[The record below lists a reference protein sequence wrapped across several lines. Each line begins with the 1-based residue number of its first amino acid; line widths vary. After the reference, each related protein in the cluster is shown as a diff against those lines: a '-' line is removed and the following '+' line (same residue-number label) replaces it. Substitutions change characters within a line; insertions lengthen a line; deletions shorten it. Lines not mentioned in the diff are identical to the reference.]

1 MPVPESRMG
10 QRLSYRR
17 YRSNRSAD
25 WVVLIPG
32 AGAAS
37 VIWRRQIQVL
47 RRTYNVL
54 AIDLP
59 GHGRSP
65 HGTHSDVYSFESM
78 AAQVVDV
85 MDKEGVASAHLI
97 SMSLG
102 GLIAETVALHYPERV
117 RSLILGGGIAK
128 LYWWAIYLMYIGWAA
143 SSFMPYMVLYRVFA
157 WLIMPGSAHALTRRI
172 FAAHAIRVGRQE
184 FLRWYR
190 MCTQV
195 RIMLRRNAVRA
206 TSIPTLF
213 VMGDADYVFS
223 RYALDRARRRSDTS
237 VVSVPNCGHVCSV
250 ERPDIFNQ
258 VMGAFLLDQRK
269 AGGPR

>member
-1 MPVPESRMG
+1 
-10 QRLSYRR
+10 
-17 YRSNRSAD
+17 
-25 WVVLIPG
+25 
-32 AGAAS
+32 
-37 VIWRRQIQVL
+37 
-47 RRTYNVL
+47 
-54 AIDLP
+54 
-59 GHGRSP
+59 
-65 HGTHSDVYSFESM
+65 M

-102 GLIAETVALHYPERV
+102 GLIAETIALHYPERV
-117 RSLILGGGIAK
+117 RSLVLGGGIAK
-128 LYWWAIYLMYIGWAA
+128 LYWWAIYMMYIGWAA
-143 SSFMPYMVLYRVFA
+143 SSLMPYMVLYSVFA

-172 FAAHAIRVGRQE
+172 FAAHAIRVGRPE

-195 RIMLRRNAVRA
+195 RIMLRCNADRA

-223 RYALDRARRRSDTS
+223 RYALDRAKRRSDTS

-250 ERPDIFNQ
+250 ERPDIFNKI
-258 VMGAFLLDQRK
+258 VVTFLLNQSK
-269 AGGPR
+269 AVSPR